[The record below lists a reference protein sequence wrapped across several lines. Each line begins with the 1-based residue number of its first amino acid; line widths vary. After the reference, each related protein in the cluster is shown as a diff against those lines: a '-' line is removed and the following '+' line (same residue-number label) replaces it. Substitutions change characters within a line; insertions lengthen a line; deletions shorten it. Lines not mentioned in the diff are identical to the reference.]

1 MNTELFNLEGKT
13 AIVTGGANGIGK
25 GCSLMLS
32 DAGANIV
39 VADLKFED
47 AQKAADEINDKGG
60 KAMRPRADD
69 RRKTKARTR
78 MRPSA
83 RNFVSPVVEDD
94 DLSRMALRRSALTRC
109 AACTLIKKAIAVSC
123 NVTKDEDLTNLVKR
137 TIDEFSSIN
146 ILVNNV
152 GGGGAGKESPSDI
165 SVDDFARTFQLN
177 VFSAWRLSQLCA
189 PEMKKSGY
197 GSIISMSSM
206 SSVNKS
212 PAISAYASS
221 KAAINHMTA
230 NLAFDYGPEVRIN
243 AVAPGAVK
251 TDALAS
257 VLTPEREKKMLSHTP
272 LDRLGKPED
281 IAGAV
286 LYFAAPISS
295 WVSGQVLFVN
305 GGGVQTLD

>member
-1 MNTELFNLEGKT
+1 MNTELFNLQDKT
-13 AIVTGGANGIGK
+13 AIVTGGGNGIGRA
-25 GCSLMLS
+25 CCLMLS
-32 DAGANIV
+32 DFGANVV
-39 VADLKFED
+39 VAELISED
-47 AQKAADEINDKGG
+47 AQKVAEEIDEKGG
-60 KAMRPRADD
+60 KA
-69 RRKTKARTR
+69 
-78 MRPSA
+78 
-83 RNFVSPVVEDD
+83 
-94 DLSRMALRRSALTRC
+94 LALT
-109 AACTLIKKAIAVSC
+109 C
-123 NVTKDEDLTNLVKR
+123 NVTKDEDLSNLVER
-137 TIDEFSSIN
+137 TIDKFGNIN

-189 PEMKKSGY
+189 PHMKEAGY
-197 GSIISMSSM
+197 GSIINMSSM
-206 SSVNKS
+206 SSINKS

-221 KAAINHMTA
+221 KAAINHMSA
-230 NLAFDYGPEVRIN
+230 NLAFDYGPEIRIN
-243 AVAPGAVK
+243 AVAPGAIK

-257 VLTPEREKKMLSHTP
+257 VLTPEMEKKMLSHTP
-272 LDRLGKPED
+272 LGRLGEAED